1 MFEVYCSNSLIYL
14 KDGQRI
20 YCENHVPEVEKM
32 LKDYQP
38 NDIILLFPSDLEG
51 ESISVYAKEILKCEY
66 TD

>member
-14 KDGQRI
+14 TDGQRI
-20 YCENHVPEVEKM
+20 YCENHVHEVEKM
-32 LKDYQP
+32 LKDSQP